1 MNEIK
6 ESNVNSEIPPNVVS
20 SLNDIIMEG
29 TPSTIIEVIRQ
40 QVEEL
45 SQVVCTEWFITDDLR
60 NEISDLQERFN
71 TTIQRSGTSSL
82 ITSRDPSRQTSDRVT
97 NENRASQRDGGIHGC

>member
-45 SQVVCTEWFITDDLR
+45 S
-60 NEISDLQERFN
+60 
-71 TTIQRSGTSSL
+71 
-82 ITSRDPSRQTSDRVT
+82 
-97 NENRASQRDGGIHGC
+97 